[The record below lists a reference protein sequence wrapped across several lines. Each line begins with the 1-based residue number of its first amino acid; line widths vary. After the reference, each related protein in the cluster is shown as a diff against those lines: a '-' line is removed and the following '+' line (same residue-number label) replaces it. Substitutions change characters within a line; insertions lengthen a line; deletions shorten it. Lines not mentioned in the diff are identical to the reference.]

1 MKKRLSIAVAVV
13 LAVTVLGFSVM
24 QRPRRPRPEG
34 YDSLWAA
41 LPVSD
46 ESNWAPDAQRREVV
60 MAIFLEARESLQHCN
75 EELYRA
81 PTSGA
86 VTIELLLQ
94 RQPEG
99 MQLVY
104 ARAED
109 LPRFPRLG
117 RCLEQALEATQPA
130 SAPGIP
136 AGTRWRLSAKIFL
149 HPEDELPPIP
159 WWHRFVPP
167 SWRSGGDSAIHI
179 G

>member
-1 MKKRLSIAVAVV
+1 MKKRLSLAAVV
-13 LAVTVLGFSVM
+13 VITIVVLVLSVL
-24 QRPRRPRPEG
+24 QRPRRARPEG
-34 YDSLWAA
+34 YDSLWVA
-41 LPVSD
+41 LPISD
-46 ESNWAPDAQRREVV
+46 ESDWALDAQRREAV

-81 PTSGA
+81 PESGA

-94 RQPEG
+94 QQPEG
-99 MQLVY
+99 MQLLY
-104 ARAED
+104 ARAEE
-109 LPRFPRLG
+109 LPKFPNLG
-117 RCLEQALEATQPA
+117 RCLELALESTHPA
-130 SAPGIP
+130 PSPGIS
-136 AGTRWRLSAKIFL
+136 AGTRWRLSAKILL